1 MVDLSSSLCKRL
13 SEGNECEMQHDF
25 FCDVSRGND
34 YHHLI
39 LALNY
44 LDWNHDWEMPSW
56 SLFDGLNM
64 FEQVGIMDESTI
76 YAI

>member
-1 MVDLSSSLCKRL
+1 MWNAAR
-13 SEGNECEMQHDF
+13 F
-25 FCDVSRGND
+25 FCDVSREND
-34 YHHLI
+34 DHHLI
-39 LALNY
+39 LALND